1 MSDLICIDDTFSTEA
16 REVYEKYKIV
26 TPYLGC
32 IYSVRKIVK
41 TRNGIGLLLNELVNP
56 SIWIEGEGENAMYA
70 EPNWGL
76 FRFKNIDNTEIT
88 YDQLTL
94 NLVA

>member
-1 MSDLICIDDTFSTEA
+1 MTDLICVNDLFSAEA
-16 REVYEKYKIV
+16 RQVYEKYGVV
-26 TPYLGC
+26 TPREGVL
-32 IYSVRKIVK
+32 YSVRKIVK

-56 SIWIEGEGENAMYA
+56 SIWIEGEGENAMFG

-76 FRFKNIDNTEIT
+76 FRFRNIDNTEVT

>member
-1 MSDLICIDDTFSTEA
+1 MEVICIDDRFSIEA
-16 REVYEKYKIV
+16 RKIYKEYKVV
-26 TPYLGC
+26 TPMENMF
-32 IYSVRKIVK
+32 YSVRKVVK

-56 SIWIEGEGENAMYA
+56 SIWIEGEGENAMFG

-76 FRFKNIDNTEIT
+76 FRFRNIDNSEVT